1 MSHVDLWEGE
11 RHHQFTVPMPQFDTS
26 DELSGEHRPSGGQHE
41 RNQVQ
46 TPGAVIAPMAGR
58 VVKLFAD
65 NGIKVKKGDAILV
78 LEAMKMEVCCLMWS
92 NYIHESSIWEAG
104 GSINFQS
111 NPR

>member
-1 MSHVDLWEGE
+1 
-11 RHHQFTVPMPQFDTS
+11 MPQFDTS